1 MTTSELNNKL
11 EAKPIRAVVKA
22 RRLIVDL
29 EDGRTISTPLA
40 WYPRLAHGTPKELA
54 NVELWDDGM
63 HWEDLNESLSV
74 KGLLLGNK
82 SGEGEKSF
90 QRWLGYRA
98 RGEKEPIA
106 ELPLPP
112 GMAKELEKI
121 WAAEERRKPK
131 SRPRRAG

>member
-1 MTTSELNNKL
+1 MTTSELTKKL
-11 EAKPIRAVVKA
+11 EGRPIRAVVKA
-22 RRLIVDL
+22 QRLIVDL
-29 EDGRTISTPLA
+29 EDGRTISVPLA
-40 WYPRLAHGTPKELA
+40 WYPRLTYGTPRELA

-74 KGLLLGNK
+74 KGLLLGNR
-82 SGEGEKSF
+82 SGECEKSF

-98 RGEKEPIA
+98 RGEKEPIP

-112 GMAKELEKI
+112 GMKEELQKI
-121 WAAEERRKPK
+121 WAAEERKKPK